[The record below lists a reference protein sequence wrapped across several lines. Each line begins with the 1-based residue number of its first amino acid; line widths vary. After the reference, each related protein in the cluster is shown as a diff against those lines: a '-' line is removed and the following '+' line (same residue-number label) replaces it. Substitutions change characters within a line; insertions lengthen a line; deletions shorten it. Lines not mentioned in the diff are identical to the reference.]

1 MRTLVYCTS
10 QRLYCIYFWNIIWIL
25 IIIFQ
30 KDSNKCVKL
39 LLCHDLETST
49 FQLKLKTS
57 LYTLVASLLLACT
70 GRASEI
76 YEMLLRCTKQH
87 TFLVQKQYNSYACDL
102 SVLGVRMATNKSVR
116 NSLSVKASGS
126 HLHFSSRQN
135 FTVIGSS
142 MMHSVF
148 PGL

>member
-1 MRTLVYCTS
+1 M
-10 QRLYCIYFWNIIWIL
+10 
-25 IIIFQ
+25 
-30 KDSNKCVKL
+30 KL

-102 SVLGVRMATNKSVR
+102 SVLGVRMATNKSE
-116 NSLSVKASGS
+116 
-126 HLHFSSRQN
+126 
-135 FTVIGSS
+135 GSS
-142 MMHSVF
+142 ECEGKRITALLLIGLNIHCYRHFNDTTANVRLCASSANGLTVTF
-148 PGL
+148 PPLFFEAVLSQCKR